1 MYSRFV
7 ACNSAFSLHIVCF
20 RKFVWTCENTS
31 TSCLTRCLCRK
42 SVRWVCW
49 LRETV
54 VCAQSSQSLGSL
66 VTVSLCLCLVLN
78 NKVLFSIAI
87 SNFYG
92 LIGFLLF
99 HFVKSVYNRNL
110 TVWVVAFWKVNATLS
125 QYCYDLVFPDSR
137 TFWKSIKKPLDL
149 DTGFLKDLRN
159 THRVTVPPWN
169 NISWSKGALEIYWA
183 LI

>member
-7 ACNSAFSLHIVCF
+7 ACYSVFSLQIVCF

-78 NKVLFSIAI
+78 NKVLFII
-87 SNFYG
+87 TIGNFYG
-92 LIGFLLF
+92 LKGFLLI
-99 HFVKSVYNRNL
+99 HFVKSGHNRNL
-110 TVWVVAFWKVNATLS
+110 TVWVIAFRKVGATLS
-125 QYCYDLVFPDSR
+125 QYIFAI
-137 TFWKSIKKPLDL
+137 TQKQ
-149 DTGFLKDLRN
+149 
-159 THRVTVPPWN
+159 TH
-169 NISWSKGALEIYWA
+169 
-183 LI
+183 